1 VPRPIPG
8 VSAYVE
14 KDPGAEPPDLLAA
27 ARAPVDRQ
35 DDVQTLFADG
45 HLVGRAG
52 GQVKQGGH
60 NQAHNHLGLGLL
72 HARTKGRSLA
82 KGSVN

>member
-1 VPRPIPG
+1 VPCPIPR
-8 VSAYVE
+8 VSADVE
-14 KDPGAEPPDLLAA
+14 EDPGAEPPDLLAA
-27 ARAPVDRQ
+27 ARAAVDRQ
-35 DDVQTLFADG
+35 GYVQTFFADG

-72 HARTKGRSLA
+72 HVRTQGRSLA